1 MNSAVEAGRR
11 LCEGFGDGRFY
22 TDCEKTK
29 LFLVVVAAL
38 LASLVVQSNASET
51 IGEWQI
57 LTRQNFS
64 SQIRLHPH
72 ILLLVTLPWSGESRT
87 LKKDIAHLIENR
99 KESYSSLKLM
109 FMYRNSEKMLANAI
123 GATSEETNVIFYH
136 HSVSYKYQGRLTAQN
151 IVFSIY
157 PYLSLLP
164 EQLPLT
170 HLNTPEDLKSFLDS
184 TDKALLLVEFC
195 GWTPKLLSKGIKGS
209 VTDDLFETTDKQ
221 MDGIQTLKGK
231 NNSKHHNQNAD
242 MMCGIEKGYDRV
254 PWFEEFSSGNDTCV
268 ETNCTNESF
277 PSSCNNEEFM
287 RYNSFFTNLLAV
299 VREFFLPREKH
310 GFGLI
315 SDRLMISSL
324 GIEDSDSWLATLH
337 FAGCPSCSK
346 TLRADDDLKQNL
358 QMNNFIVSELEVDG
372 SGEQPTLPVNK
383 PSIILFVDRSSNSSE
398 SNRKS
403 EVALRDFRELA
414 QQYYTSYSITEQ
426 GGNKVEKPLLQKYPV
441 MRSPLEPP
449 RLKLSSASRLIKLE
463 NKMSSVMIVNEGK
476 VVSMDK
482 LASELQGN
490 SLHEILSLL
499 QKKEAGLSSLAKSL
513 GFQLLSDDIN
523 IKLVDPLADVTE
535 VQSLEVSPETSQ
547 EGTIAPSVQ
556 PDEDQSING
565 KCMSPKEHGEASEF
579 CTIEPT
585 PQEDNEKR
593 ASIHAVEHD
602 DLIQSDE
609 SATDHIPQN
618 IKVEGKS
625 SLTVEISRD
634 ENLRF
639 QGFEGSFFFSDG
651 NYRLLKALTGQSKFP
666 ALVILDPLLQQHYV
680 FPPEKI
686 LSYSSQADFL
696 SSFLNR
702 SLLPYQLSEFV
713 NKSPRAAFS
722 PPFVNLDFHE
732 VDSVPRVTALTFS
745 KLVIGSNQSE
755 SLNTLDACGK
765 DVLVLFSNSWCGF
778 CQRSEVVVR
787 EVYRAIQGYSNMLK
801 SGSGNGNEKNMLS
814 ETRADLLS
822 KLPLIYLMD
831 CTLNDCSSIL
841 KSFDQREVYPALL
854 LFPAA
859 RKKAILYKGDLA
871 VTDVIRF
878 VAEQGSNAQHLINQN
893 GILLTMPDNR
903 IGSTKSFEDARP
915 THSQEKDNIPIEKYH
930 EVLVRDRKVESAMRF
945 SHINLHI
952 TNDEDES
959 LPHIGVGTM
968 LIATDKLVGSQLFD
982 NAQILIV
989 KADQTIGFHGLIINK
1004 HIKWDSLQDMG
1015 EGLGILN
1022 EAPLSLGG
1030 PLIKR
1035 KMPLVTLTQK
1045 AFKDLQPEILPGIYF
1060 LNQVATL
1067 HEIEEIKSGN
1077 HSVSGYWFF
1086 LGYSSWGWD
1095 QLYDEIAEGVWRLS
1109 DDGASYLGWP
1119 EV

>member
-1 MNSAVEAGRR
+1 MNSAIEAGRR
-11 LCEGFGDGRFY
+11 LCGGFGDGRFY
-22 TDCEKTK
+22 TNSGKWK

-38 LASLVVQSNASET
+38 LASLVVDSNASET

-195 GWTPKLLSKGIKGS
+195 GWTPKLLSKGIKGNI
-209 VTDDLFETTDKQ
+209 TDDLFETTDKHT
-221 MDGIQTLKGK
+221 DGIQTSRGK

-242 MMCGIEKGYDRV
+242 MMCGIEKGYDGV
-254 PWFEEFSSGNDTCV
+254 PWFGEFSSGNDTCV

-277 PSSCNNEEFM
+277 SSFCNNEEFM

-358 QMNNFIVSELEVDG
+358 QMNNFIVSELEVDV
-372 SGEQPTLPVNK
+372 SGEQPALPVNK

-398 SNRKS
+398 SNRESK
-403 EVALRDFRELA
+403 VALRDFRELA

-476 VVSMDK
+476 IVSMDK

-513 GFQLLSDDIN
+513 GFQLLSDDID
-523 IKLVDPLADVTE
+523 IKLADPLADVTE

-547 EGTIAPSVQ
+547 EGTITPSVQ
-556 PDEDQSING
+556 PDEDQSTDG
-565 KCMSPKEHGEASEF
+565 RCMSAKEHGEASEF
-579 CTIEPT
+579 CTIEPI
-585 PQEDNEKR
+585 PQEDNEKK

-602 DLIQSDE
+602 DFIQSDE

-618 IKVEGKS
+618 IKVEEKS

-696 SSFLNR
+696 SNFFNR

-713 NKSPRAAFS
+713 DKSPRAAIS

-778 CQRSEVVVR
+778 CQRSELVVR

-801 SGSGNGNEKNMLS
+801 SGSGNEKNMLS

-859 RKKAILYKGDLA
+859 RKKAILYKGDLS
-871 VTDVIRF
+871 VTDVIKF

-893 GILLTMPDNR
+893 GILLTVADNR
-903 IGSTKSFEDARP
+903 IGSTKSFEDSRP
-915 THSQEKDNIPIEKYH
+915 THSQEKDSILIEKYH
-930 EVLVRDRKVESAMRF
+930 EVLVRDRKVENAMRF

-1004 HIKWDSLQDMG
+1004 HIKWDTLQDMG
-1015 EGLGILN
+1015 EGLDILN

-1035 KMPLVTLTQK
+1035 KMPLVMLTQK
-1045 AFKDLQPEILPGIYF
+1045 VFKDLQPEILPGIYF

-1109 DDGASYLGWP
+1109 EDGASYLGWP